1 MPIPQVLPKFELKEL
16 FESGDLI
23 TEATLDQFI
32 DASYNHTLVGGANVT
47 LTSVSGP
54 SGTTITINSSSGGG
68 TGTVT
73 SASNIGAGTGLFN
86 ALIGTDLQFKSLV
99 AGSNIAI
106 TNTGTEVTIAAT
118 SSGTTYQ
125 GGDGINID
133 TTTAPDT
140 IAIDLY
146 TTGCAPEGPNLE
158 FTSNKLNFKG
168 LHIRDEGTAV
178 GSFQTIN
185 FIGSDV
191 LAQTSGDPCV
201 VDVYIPPPTF
211 ASHYNTTDGTTTATV
226 IESGMSRYNLRI
238 SSPTSEGNPYKT
250 NGWAATVNSCASD
263 PTVNIQ
269 PGQGATNLV
278 TGFSATGAGDAT
290 LKVEVF
296 DADGTTVLATYT
308 TTTLFQNA
316 IFNSSGANAGI
327 TITITNYQADT
338 SKWKANIATAVNAG
352 TIFTTNGLDGGRYH
366 IKTTMDTDTTTD
378 SNGTYTYTQSDVFYD
393 TGSSIVPTVASIA
406 ITESTLLTKHLSGVE
421 YYRLNS
427 TFDVQ
432 VNTIDTLNPNT
443 QGRNFASVYNLS
455 ITGSEYGLQSYN
467 IPLWSPQVGAAA
479 GWNNTYNTNGIG
491 FNWTA
496 WPITSTNYRYR
507 GASAN
512 GTATPFHPW
521 GNGSI
526 VNSPNQNILIDTV
539 TLAATNLGESF
550 NDETERLFR
559 NGSAYASWVSTTA
572 LVNNTPNYGYIA
584 GTFSEACCVGSYL
597 VRADKYFLTDPS
609 TSTIQPNLTAYKPDS
624 LGANPD
630 YTGLTNS
637 AFYSRQ
643 FYTSASTAISNFKL
657 TFGGDA
663 GASGNWGAALAA
675 SNLKIY
681 VRRVAT
687 STGGATGYA
696 ANPLSVHGTAFNSAT
711 WNDAADGPDTAS
723 AASRSVTN
731 TNDVTVTF
739 ATKNCIT
746 GFWLDILIV
755 DPTIEIQVINCELL
769 FFNGTS
775 ETNAVA

>member
-1 MPIPQVLPKFELKEL
+1 MPVLPKNQLKDL

-23 TEATLDQFI
+23 TETTLDQLI
-32 DASYNHTLVGGANVT
+32 DATYNPTLVGGVNIT
-47 LTSVSGP
+47 LSTVVSQA
-54 SGTTITINSSSGGG
+54 GTVITINSAGGSGSGSVVSVGLTMPSAFGVSNSPVTSSGVL
-68 TGTVT
+68 TVV
-73 SASNIGAGTGLFN
+73 GAGTALEYIDGTGGLQTFP
-86 ALIGTDLQFKSLV
+86 AIG
-99 AGSNIAI
+99 
-106 TNTGTEVTIAAT
+106 GTYT
-118 SSGTTYQ
+118 
-125 GGDGINID
+125 GGDGIDVNAGTEVISV
-133 TTTAPDT
+133 
-140 IAIDLY
+140 DLY
-146 TTGCAPEGPNLE
+146 TAGCSPEGSNLE
-158 FTSNKLNFKG
+158 FTNNKLNFKG
-168 LHIRDEGTAV
+168 LHIRDEGAAV

-191 LAQTSGDPCV
+191 LAQASGDPCV

-238 SSPTSEGNPYKT
+238 SSPTSEGNPYNT
-250 NGWAATVNSCASD
+250 NAWAGTTNSCTSD

-269 PGQGATNLV
+269 PGQAPSNLV
-278 TGFSATGAGDAT
+278 TGFSASGAGDAT

-316 IFNSSGANAGI
+316 TFNSTGANAGI
-327 TITITNYQADT
+327 TITITNYQVDT

-352 TIFTTNGLDGGRYH
+352 TIFTTNSLDGGRYH
-366 IKTTMDTDTTTD
+366 IKTTMDTDTATD

-393 TGSSIVPTVASIA
+393 TGSSIVPTVASID
-406 ITESTLLTKHLSGVE
+406 ITQGPTLLTKHLSGIE

-467 IPLWSPQVGAAA
+467 IPLWFPQVGAAT
-479 GWNNTYNTNGIG
+479 GWDNIYDTNGIG

-539 TLAATNLGESF
+539 TLTATNLGESF

-572 LVNNTPNYGYIA
+572 LVNNTSHYSYIT

-609 TSTIQPNLTAYKPDS
+609 TSTIQPDLTAYKPDS
-624 LGANPD
+624 GGANPD
-630 YTGLTNS
+630 YTSLTNS
-637 AFYSRQ
+637 AFYSRK
-643 FYTSASTAISNFKL
+643 FYTSSSKGIANFKL

-663 GASGNWGAALAA
+663 GTSGNWGAALVA

-681 VRRVAT
+681 VRRVA
-687 STGGATGYA
+687 SSQGGATGYA
-696 ANPLSVHGTAFNSAT
+696 ANPLSVHGAAYNSPS
-711 WNDAADGPDTAS
+711 WNDAFDGPDTLS

-739 ATKNCIT
+739 ALKNCIT

-755 DPTIEIQVINCELL
+755 DPTIEMQVINCELL
-769 FFNGTS
+769 FFDATS